1 MRILIPIL
9 YFVRIK
15 KRSKCIYLLQSVAHA
30 TYFSSAL
37 EPGIL
42 SSSIQWHQSGSRKFA
57 LVRVFI
63 HH

>member
-15 KRSKCIYLLQSVAHA
+15 KEANAY
-30 TYFSSAL
+30 TYYSLWPILHTSAVHWSL
-37 EPGIL
+37 VFFTAL
-42 SSSIQWHQSGSRKFA
+42 IQWHQSGSRKFA